1 MGDSASTQAA
11 TRSTTPRNGM
21 RKPALIRGRLTAVGK
36 QRRGPTGSAVLA
48 AACAE
53 EGDSSNTGSPDGG
66 AHAPTGN
73 PRGPAWA
80 GGVAER
86 LVVPEKLGNAG
97 GGKEPQFESS
107 ARRSKDME
115 TGGNA

>member
-1 MGDSASTQAA
+1 
-11 TRSTTPRNGM
+11 M
-21 RKPALIRGRLTAVGK
+21 R
-36 QRRGPTGSAVLA
+36 
-48 AACAE
+48 E

-107 ARRSKDME
+107 AKDLVETPNSSRSVGHRATCE
-115 TGGNA
+115 SLSWATA